1 MDLNLDKALEM
12 IIEKVKNWF
21 DVFVSMLPNMAAA
34 IVIMIAFIVLAKLGA
49 LMVRKIFK
57 KTSSN
62 VALKNLFSTTI
73 YYAIIGIGLF
83 ITLGVLKLDK
93 AVTSLLAGVGILG
106 LALGF
111 AFQDIT
117 ANFVSGIIIAF
128 RRPFMLGDIVEVN
141 DIMGIAARTN
151 LRVTVIETFQ
161 GQEVYIPNKDV
172 LQSPIYN
179 FTTLGKR
186 RIDLAVGVSYGDDL
200 EKVESLVK
208 ETIKNLDGIIDPENT
223 IFDYEEFG
231 SSSINFNV
239 RFWIEYPDQPGFLQL
254 RNQAIKAIKQ
264 AFDENDITIPFPIRT
279 LDFGIKGGEK
289 LSEMPLSLAG
299 GKKEIAASQD
309 GEKKGE

>member
-1 MDLNLDKALEM
+1 M
-12 IIEKVKNWF
+12 IIDKVKNWF

-34 IVIMIAFIVLAKLGA
+34 IIILIVFIVLAKLGA

-57 KTSSN
+57 KTSNN
-62 VALKNLFSTTI
+62 VALKNLFSVTI

-83 ITLGVLKLDK
+83 IILGVLKLDK

-141 DIMGIAARTN
+141 DIMGIATRTN
-151 LRVTVIETFQ
+151 LRVTVIKTFQ

-186 RIDLAVGVSYGDDL
+186 RIDLTVGVSYGDDL
-200 EKVESLVK
+200 EKVETLVMD
-208 ETIKNLDGIIDPENT
+208 TIKKIDGVINPEDT
-223 IFDYEEFG
+223 IFDYAEFG
-231 SSSINFNV
+231 SSSINFNI
-239 RFWIEYPDQPGFLQL
+239 RFWIEYPDQPGFLSL
-254 RNQAIKAIKQ
+254 RNQAIKAIKK
-264 AFDENDITIPFPIRT
+264 AFDEHDITIPFPIRT

-289 LSEMPLSLAG
+289 LSEMSLSMADG
-299 GKKEIAASQD
+299 NKEKMKPES
-309 GEKKGE
+309 G